1 MDSGIEKCE
10 HTKPQTQRRK
20 GRPTKRIDIAVSYR
34 PMNSNE
40 QENYDKAIR
49 RLTSSIIRKRM
60 EE

>member
-10 HTKPQTQRRK
+10 HTKPQAQRRK
-20 GRPTKRIDIAVSYR
+20 GRPTKRIEFKVAYR
-34 PMNSNE
+34 PMNSNG

-49 RLTSSIIRKRM
+49 RLTSSIVRKRM

>member
-20 GRPTKRIDIAVSYR
+20 GRPTKRIEFEVAYR

-49 RLTSSIIRKRM
+49 RLTSSIVRKRM